1 MSENNTKEIAP
12 VKAKVNQA
20 LVAVRGLVIKSA
32 EDFNAGVEL
41 GNKIKL
47 VSKAVT
53 QRKEAITKP
62 LNEALK
68 SARDLFRPLEN
79 DLDSAETELKSKMLA
94 FKEEERKALA
104 ETQAKAEA
112 SVEKGTMKPETA
124 LRKVQDAKAN
134 VTDKTVETS
143 TGAKATEKFV
153 TEYVIVDETAIPREF
168 LVPDMAKIKEA
179 MKSGVA
185 VAGVEARKKSVM
197 SF

>member
-1 MSENNTKEIAP
+1 MSDITSKEIAP

-20 LVAVRGLVIKSA
+20 LVAVREITIKTA
-32 EDFNAGVEL
+32 EDFEAGVEL

-68 SARDLFRPLEN
+68 SARDLFRPMET
-79 DLDSAETELKSKMLA
+79 DLGTAETELKKKMLD
-94 FKEEERKALA
+94 FKEAERKALA

-112 SVEKGTMKPETA
+112 RVEKGTMKQETA
-124 LRKVQDAKAN
+124 LKKVQEAKEN
-134 VTDKTVETS
+134 VTDKTVRTE

-153 TEYVIVDETAIPREF
+153 TEYVIVDETAIPREY

-185 VAGVEARKKSVM
+185 VAGVEARKKAVM
-197 SF
+197 NF

>member
-1 MSENNTKEIAP
+1 MENTSKEIAP

-20 LVAVRGLVIKSA
+20 LVAVRGLVIKSP
-32 EDFNAGVEL
+32 EDFEQAVEL
-41 GNKIKL
+41 GGKIKM

-79 DLDSAETELKSKMLA
+79 DLSSAETELKSKMLN

-112 SVEKGTMKPETA
+112 RVEKGTMKPETA
-124 LRKVQDAKAN
+124 LRKVQDASEN
-134 VTDKTVETS
+134 VTDKTVKTS
-143 TGAKATEKFV
+143 SGAKATESFR
-153 TEYVIVDETAIPREF
+153 TEYVVVDKSQVPLEF
-168 LVPDMAKIKEA
+168 LVPDMVAIRQAFKD
-179 MKSGVA
+179 GNA
-185 VAGVEARKKSVM
+185 VAGVEARKVATM
-197 SF
+197 SL

>member
-1 MSENNTKEIAP
+1 MSETTTKEIAP

-20 LVAVRGLVIKSA
+20 LVAVRGIVIKSK
-32 EDFNAGVEL
+32 EDFEAGVEL
-41 GNKIKL
+41 GNKIKM

-68 SARDLFRPLEN
+68 SARDLFRPMEN
-79 DLDSAETELKSKMLA
+79 DLETAETELKKKMLD
-94 FKEEERKALA
+94 FKEEERKQIA

-112 SVEKGTMKPETA
+112 RVEKGTMKEETA
-124 LRKVQDAKAN
+124 KRKVQEVKAEA
-134 VTDKTVETS
+134 TEKTVKTE

-153 TEYVIVDETAIPREF
+153 IEYVIVDEAQIPREF
-168 LVPDMAKIKEA
+168 LVPDMAKIKLSFKEG
-179 MKSGVA
+179 KP
-185 VAGVEARKKSVM
+185 VAGVEAQKKATM

>member
-1 MSENNTKEIAP
+1 MSETSTKEIAP

-20 LVAVRGLVIKSA
+20 LVAVRGIVIKTP
-32 EDFNAGVEL
+32 EDFETGVEL

-68 SARDLFRPLEN
+68 SARELFRPLEN
-79 DLDSAETELKSKMLA
+79 DLATAETELKSKMLT
-94 FKEEERKALA
+94 FKEEERKAIA

-112 SVEKGTMKPETA
+112 RVEKGTMKEETA
-124 LRKVQDAKAN
+124 KKKVQEAQAN
-134 VTDKTVETS
+134 ATEKTVKTES
-143 TGAKATEKFV
+143 GAKATEKFV
-153 TEYVIVDETAIPREF
+153 TEYVIVDESLIPREF

-179 MKSGVA
+179 MKSGQP
-185 VAGVEARKKSVM
+185 VAGVEARKKAVM
-197 SF
+197 NF